1 MLTTQKAKWYCWET
15 EKYRVRDISKQSVAE
30 DIRNIAASERFFI
43 SATWNKLNKI
53 QAGVNVSLGDVPQS
67 TILFIFKFKSL
78 IDNLKYR

>member
-43 SATWNKLNKI
+43 SAT
-53 QAGVNVSLGDVPQS
+53 SD
-67 TILFIFKFKSL
+67 
-78 IDNLKYR
+78 

>member
-43 SATWNKLNKI
+43 SATWNKLKKI

-67 TILFIFKFKSL
+67 ATL
-78 IDNLKYR
+78 